1 MYRTY
6 ILYSFNIKK
15 ARAYQMDEEAR
26 KARAR
31 ARKKYREKHREEI
44 NAYRRKWAKENP
56 DKVKEQASRYWKRQ
70 AELEADQADLEKGWN
85 RQALKLGLEEN

>member
-1 MYRTY
+1 MN
-6 ILYSFNIKK
+6 ILNIIESEGK
-15 ARAYQMDEEAR
+15 RRDSEAK

-31 ARKKYREKHREEI
+31 ARKKYREEHREQI

-70 AELEADQADLEKGWN
+70 AEIEADQADLVKGWN
-85 RQALKLGLEEN
+85 RQALKLDLVED